1 MTLVVETGAGDPAA
15 ESYSS
20 IAEIVAYATDRGLSF
35 ADSPLEPA
43 EAAARRAT
51 AWLDGTYLNRFS
63 GTRTNGRAQALQWPR
78 TDATDAGGEDIPE
91 DEVPVEIKRAHAEI
105 AIRELA
111 APGSLSPDYVAASQA
126 VRKKVGPIEVEYRE
140 AYGADSSGRYTVYDA
155 DNPAD
160 TYVLLSARDP
170 AVCWVWT

>member
-1 MTLVVETGAGDPAA
+1 MSLLVEDGSGVDGA

-20 IAEIVAYATDRGLSF
+20 IAEIVAYALDRGLSF

-51 AWLDGTYLNRFS
+51 AWLDGTYLPRFN
-63 GTRTNGRAQALQWPR
+63 GTRTNGRSQGLQWPR
-78 TDATDAGGEDIPE
+78 SDATDAGGEDVAD

-111 APGSLSPDYVAASQA
+111 APGSLSPDYVASAQA
-126 VRKKVGPIEVEYRE
+126 LRKKVGPIEIEYRE
-140 AYGADSSGRYTVYDA
+140 AYGADSVRTCVQVVDDILAPLLGRRRQILFGTSGRT
-155 DNPAD
+155 
-160 TYVLLSARDP
+160 
-170 AVCWVWT
+170 